1 MMPALA
7 GDNVQRSTPMK
18 PYMLSVCYPA
28 EATRPPPDVLE
39 KVMRDVNV
47 IHKELKAAGAWVFGG
62 GLYPPS
68 TATVVRPKDGE
79 LLLTDGPFIESKEH
93 IGGFS
98 IIKAPDLD
106 AALEWARKLA
116 RAITVPIEVRPMQE
130 HCEN

>member
-1 MMPALA
+1 
-7 GDNVQRSTPMK
+7 MK
-18 PYMLSVCYPA
+18 PYLLSVCYPA
-28 EATRPPPDVLE
+28 GVTRPTPDVLE
-39 KVMRDVNV
+39 KVMRDVNA
-47 IHKELKAAGAWVFGG
+47 INKELKASGAWVFGG

-98 IIKAPDLD
+98 IIKVPDLD

-130 HCEN
+130 HSEN